1 MSAPTSEL
9 RFRRLYERH
18 HPDLL
23 AYFSRRIGRDEA
35 HDAADEVFA
44 VAWRRIDDV
53 PPDDEAVLWLY
64 GVAHGVL
71 HNRNRSTR
79 RFGRLLAR
87 LSRQRLP
94 GPDQPETVVLR
105 NLDEQAAL
113 NALVALRIKDQE
125 LLRLAYWEEL
135 THAEIGM
142 ILGCSKSAVD
152 ARVHRALL
160 RMRQAL
166 RATGHMP
173 DRRSGTETASKEP
186 KC

>member
-9 RFRRLYERH
+9 RFRRLYDRY
-18 HPDLL
+18 HPDVL
-23 AYFSRRIGRDEA
+23 AYFARRIGRGEA
-35 HDAADEVFA
+35 PDAADDVFA
-44 VAWRRIDDV
+44 VAWRRFDV
-53 PPDDEAVLWLY
+53 IPPGDEEILWLY

-71 HNRNRSTR
+71 RNRNRSTR
-79 RFGRLLAR
+79 RFGRLVAR
-87 LSRQRLP
+87 MGRQRIA

-113 NALVALRIKDQE
+113 NALATLRPRDRE
-125 LLRLAYWEEL
+125 LLRLAYWEEM
-135 THAEIGM
+135 THADIGT
-142 ILGCSKSAVD
+142 IVGCSKSAVD

-166 RATGHMP
+166 RSTGHMP
-173 DRRSGTETASKEP
+173 DRRSGRDTAAKEP

>member
-1 MSAPTSEL
+1 VSAPASEL
-9 RFRRLYERH
+9 KFRRLYERH
-18 HPDLL
+18 HPDVL
-23 AYFSRRIGRDEA
+23 AYFARRIGRDGA
-35 HDAADEVFA
+35 PDAADEVFA
-44 VAWRRIDDV
+44 VAWRRIDVV
-53 PPDDEAVLWLY
+53 PPDGEAILWLY

-71 HNRNRSTR
+71 RNRNRSTR
-79 RFGRLLAR
+79 RFGRLIAL
-87 LSRQRLP
+87 LGRQREVSP
-94 GPDQPETVVLR
+94 EQPEMVVLR

-113 NALVALRIKDQE
+113 DALVSLRRKDRE

-135 THAEIGM
+135 THAEIGE

-166 RATGHMP
+166 RTTGHMP
-173 DRRSGTETASKEP
+173 DSRSGRDTAAKEP